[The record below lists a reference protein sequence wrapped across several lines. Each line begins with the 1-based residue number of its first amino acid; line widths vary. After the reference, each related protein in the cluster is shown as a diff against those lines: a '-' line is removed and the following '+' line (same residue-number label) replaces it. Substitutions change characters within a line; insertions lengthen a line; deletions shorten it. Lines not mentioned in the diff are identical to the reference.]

1 MSLQVT
7 RAGANECRRFFKNQ
21 TQMSEKKQPY
31 TQIRCVQYPV
41 IIDGAALDRI
51 GLFEVD
57 FHSDDLPLRARML
70 RFVGYDEIRDL
81 ATFLDDINEAVFE
94 RPTLLYT
101 DTVNLDED
109 EWGGTLYFPHP
120 PILK

>member
-1 MSLQVT
+1 MS
-7 RAGANECRRFFKNQ
+7 AGAISKNN
-21 TQMSEKKQPY
+21 MSTKKQPY
-31 TQIRCVQYPV
+31 TEIRCVQYPV
-41 IIDGAALDRI
+41 IIAEQAFDRI

-70 RFVGYDEIRDL
+70 RFVGFEKPADMID
-81 ATFLDDINEAVFE
+81 FLDNINDAVFQK
-94 RPTLLYT
+94 PTLLCT
-101 DTVNLDED
+101 DIVNLDED